1 MALTMKQLNAKITKI
16 EFDHIEEN
24 NNHYKCYENMLENML
39 ELEKRIEELENA
51 QISNKVTKHVK
62 SLGRFIPKI
71 RLENTPKIKV
81 NF

>member
-1 MALTMKQLNAKITKI
+1 MALTIKELNEKITKI
-16 EFDHIEEN
+16 ECDTIEQN
-24 NNHYKCYENMLENML
+24 NDNERYYEYMNNAIDDLAD
-39 ELEKRIEELENA
+39 RITELENA
-51 QISNKVTKHVK
+51 QISNKVSKHVK

>member
-1 MALTMKQLNAKITKI
+1 MALTIKELNKKITKI
-16 EFDHIEEN
+16 ECDTIEQSNDNER
-24 NNHYKCYENMLENML
+24 YYEIINDTIL
-39 ELEKRIEELENA
+39 ELEERIKELENA
-51 QISNKVTKHVK
+51 QISNKVSKHVK

>member
-1 MALTMKQLNAKITKI
+1 MALTIKELNEKITKI
-16 EFDHIEEN
+16 ECDTIEQSNDNERYYEYMN
-24 NNHYKCYENMLENML
+24 NAIDDLAD
-39 ELEKRIEELENA
+39 RITELENA
-51 QISNKVTKHVK
+51 QISNKVSKHVK

>member
-1 MALTMKQLNAKITKI
+1 MALTIKELNKKITKV
-16 EFDHIEEN
+16 EFDIIEQSN
-24 NNHYKCYENMLENML
+24 DN
-39 ELEKRIEELENA
+39 EKYAEYINDAIDDLANRITELENA
-51 QISNKVTKHVK
+51 QISNKVSKHVK

>member
-16 EFDHIEEN
+16 EFDHIEE
-24 NNHYKCYENMLENML
+24 ENMLENML

>member
-1 MALTMKQLNAKITKI
+1 MKNLKEDIKTLTSDIIDKDTLNEKYAEHINNAIDDLANRIT
-16 EFDHIEEN
+16 
-24 NNHYKCYENMLENML
+24 
-39 ELEKRIEELENA
+39 ELENA

>member
-1 MALTMKQLNAKITKI
+1 MPLTMKQLNAKITKI

-24 NNHYKCYENMLENML
+24 NNHYKCYENMLETIF
-39 ELEKRIEELENA
+39 ELEVKLEELENA
-51 QISNKVTKHVK
+51 QISNKVSKHVK